1 MTLSKEVSP
10 GERFS
15 LTPLHV
21 RPGGVNHNSFIVRI
35 NPPGR
40 TEAVFQNP
48 PIVTD
53 SPPHIS
59 DTLCDVIIHCH

>member
-1 MTLSKEVSP
+1 MKTKNWT
-10 GERFS
+10 GEKFS
-15 LTPLHV
+15 LTPPMYA
-21 RPGGVNHNSFIVRI
+21 PGRLIITVLSLGLT
-35 NPPGR
+35 PPGR

-53 SPPHIS
+53 SPPRIS